1 MKHYIDRTTNEI
13 FAYEADGSQDD
24 YIHADLE
31 LLTKEE
37 LAAVIESQKPSIK
50 TLNEIADAQR
60 LAAYAAEADPLF
72 FKYQRKEVTKKV
84 WTDKIAEIKSRF
96 PKTEE

>member
-1 MKHYIDRTTNEI
+1 MKHYIDRTTNEV
-13 FAYEADGSQDD
+13 FAYELDGSQDS
-24 YIHADLE
+24 YIASHLE
-31 LLTKEE
+31 LMSDGE
-37 LAAVIESQKPSIK
+37 LAAFRDSQKP
-50 TLNEIADAQR
+50 TVEQLNALADYQR
-60 LAAYAAEADPLF
+60 QLAYTAEADPLF

>member
-24 YIHADLE
+24 YIRADLE
-31 LLTKEE
+31 LLTDGG
-37 LAAVIESQKPSIK
+37 LIAAREAQKPSIEV
-50 TLNEIADAQR
+50 LNQIADAQR

-84 WTDKIAEIKSRF
+84 WTDKIAEIKTRF